1 MPLFQS
7 VVLKIKRDH
16 KKAERERE
24 SYLDL
29 VDKLCHD
36 SRRKLPSGKIM
47 ASVLPIKESTK
58 HCI

>member
-29 VDKLCHD
+29 VDKLSLCHD
-36 SRRKLPSGKIM
+36 SRRKSFPVAK
-47 ASVLPIKESTK
+47 
-58 HCI
+58 